1 MDERKLTGGEKRSKE
16 AHFKKLKKHR
26 EDFEDRYGKDGEAIM
41 HAIATNR
48 AKKENID
55 NVSTKTNMS
64 TRRDNTGRVKNFSQH
79 SRVSNAQGTT
89 DLYKTSAT
97 TPQGKSSFNSLVKPD
112 GSYTNTRRNA
122 DGTKSQTRGYDAIF
136 KHRAPTLNM
145 SEDEQQAKVKG
156 YDTKTITALADLKL
170 RYPHAPDT
178 LAAMLRAIEDIK
190 AASKGDDRNIEREID
205 DLEARIKS
213 VEAKMKRHKTNEVS
227 DEETARLKDKNPAL
241 LKALRSIE
249 ATFSPERKKADDK
262 RLAMARAIEMLGSE
276 RFKDRAMNL
285 VEPYGITSKED
296 LLQHI
301 DAAIADEEQAKA
313 NDKEGLISGI
323 DRNIAMLQKL
333 QQKVT
338 QMEGY
343 YILPQMD
350 REKYQARDGLEGP
363 IMTKSGKVVYYDPK
377 AGEYY
382 DPDTDMYISYDDFRM
397 LDEARSKQLHDI
409 QWPDKDEDGD
419 SAMAQHAEN
428 AIRHGMH
435 AHDAY
440 GHVYS
445 MTPHRDWLEANKE
458 ELIAMFA
465 GYGLEEGFIDT
476 VKNVAGKVG
485 GAIKNFVTPGAVKQA
500 RKKPVGNKG
509 SLAKQINMPGFTESS
524 GEETV
529 KVLRNIVDQK
539 QAMKVHGML
548 VDMFTASAIVQ
559 VFDKVNDENQKK
571 ITDMLQTADGL
582 RKIADFAISKVG

>member
-64 TRRDNTGRVKNFSQH
+64 TRRDNTGRVKNVSQH
-79 SRVSNAQGTT
+79 SRVSNTQGTT

-97 TPQGKSSFNSLVKPD
+97 TPQGKSSFKSIVKPD

-213 VEAKMKRHKTNEVS
+213 VEAKMKKHKTNEVS

-363 IMTKSGKVVYYDPK
+363 IMTRSGKVVYYDPK
-377 AGEYY
+377 AGNYY
-382 DPDTDMYISYDDFRM
+382 DPDTDMYMSYEDFKE
-397 LDEARSKQLHDI
+397 LD
-409 QWPDKDEDGD
+409 
-419 SAMAQHAEN
+419 
-428 AIRHGMH
+428 
-435 AHDAY
+435 
-440 GHVYS
+440 
-445 MTPHRDWLEANKE
+445 
-458 ELIAMFA
+458 
-465 GYGLEEGFIDT
+465 EGFIDT

-509 SLAKQINMPGFTESS
+509 SLAKQINMPGFSESS